1 MSTALNQSS
10 SSSPTTHTQQSQQ
23 QQPPQQPLV
32 NSETT
37 TPHTAVTATAISA
50 TETLSTSLEL
60 DATLPINCDNS
71 TVIGNSEQLPIAA
84 NDENIDV
91 SSIQNHGHVVDSEFL
106 KSQDSAQS
114 TGSLK
119 KVSRTICILA
129 PRAINLI
136 LSHFPSF
143 RLQYLVDYEG
153 DSEEEDDDESA
164 QVAKKARLA

>member
-1 MSTALNQSS
+1 MSSALNQSS
-10 SSSPTTHTQQSQQ
+10 SSSPTQHTQQSQQ
-23 QQPPQQPLV
+23 QQPPHQPLV

-60 DATLPINCDNS
+60 DATLPIICDNS
-71 TVIGNSEQLPIAA
+71 TVIGNSEQLSIAA

-119 KVSRTICILA
+119 KVSRTILLA
-129 PRAINLI
+129 PQTINLI
-136 LSHFPSF
+136 LGIVQFF
-143 RLQYLVDYEG
+143 WLQYLVDYEG